1 MCGKPEIEKGE
12 GLRVL
17 SISLIFV
24 LKISLSRYYISEY
37 MDVNPVT

>member
-1 MCGKPEIEKGE
+1 MCGKPEIENGE
-12 GLRVL
+12 DQKAL

-37 MDVNPVT
+37 MDVNPVI

>member
-1 MCGKPEIEKGE
+1 MCGKPEIEKEE

-37 MDVNPVT
+37 MDVDPVT

>member
-12 GLRVL
+12 GLMVL